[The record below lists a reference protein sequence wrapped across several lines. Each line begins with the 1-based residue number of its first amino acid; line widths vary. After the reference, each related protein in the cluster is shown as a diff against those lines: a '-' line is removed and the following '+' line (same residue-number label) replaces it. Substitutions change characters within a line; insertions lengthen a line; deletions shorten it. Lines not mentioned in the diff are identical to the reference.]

1 MLRRFLQG
9 DAVRRR
15 AGGIPPPVPRSRHHH
30 HWASASASASSS
42 PIGRDRRPPQSRASA
57 VAIAAPRH
65 RPFSISR
72 HPDPLARH
80 GTINSLDD
88 DDDDDADVDADPES
102 LDGGGKK
109 VLTADDMDYLD
120 EFLGIDDL
128 RGGKKGG
135 KKGGQAGGGG
145 DYDDIFAPDDDDDD
159 DDYGG
164 PSAGRKGNA
173 LDEEEKEDAEYRA
186 KQAKISEELDKRT
199 GRLWTESWTI
209 TDEEW
214 MADEAWDDIE
224 DWKPSLATRKSL
236 ESVRVYSSSAVD
248 GAVVE
253 GAVVG
258 GVPTLEA
265 MSALTALPKSLPP
278 HPGHGNPAAHASHR
292 KRSIKRKLRTSIQIA
307 IHDDLL
313 KITNGMTTY
322 DERQAAVDVLYETI
336 VDRVR
341 EREPVLGK
349 LPDFASMV
357 EDGLEDVLTMV
368 RDRMARMAKEE
379 KKKAWEM
386 AKAAKKGEE
395 DVGGGGAPP
404 PPGVVGKV
412 DEKVIDVMGVSEEE
426 PTPIFMDVL
435 AATRHL
441 QRLRQPQ
448 QQGAQSDDGDAGGT
462 PPDQPSPPPSAP
474 SVSLPGFF
482 SQINDDGVPNL
493 LYPLNV
499 HPKMGVGRMVE
510 EWQLAA
516 NKETKRIM
524 MRDAMREIASIVV
537 EAMAAAAPAPESGAS
552 AADDASRV
560 ATTGGAARVLVTGKR
575 GVGKVRERESSIPFL
590 PSWRCLLLPPTM
602 GHERFPTPRV
612 SPPRPPPILISSAH
626 ISSSRAPDPDL
637 RPRRDC
643 RVGEALRPHR
653 GLPPRRRPPAQ
664 ARVLH
669 RAVLPPRRTLQ
680 PPRNRQGIL
689 RPAPHESRRGPVL
702 SRVRR
707 EGRRRRPRRDVE
719 VLLRRSGAQVDP
731 QGVRRGGRVGYDDR
745 GGGVEGDGHVPQQAP
760 NRGREQHLA
769 LVGVLLR
776 GDIEAHDPD
785 GETVHGG
792 DGRVQLLLRP
802 RSLLPHGLRR
812 FRAEGGAPQQD
823 HHPQAVHGRHG
834 AVPRRGRDRHGQDGH
849 GRRSRRCV
857 DEVGLHNRGYVGIQG
872 GTAVV
877 HAVARGLRARPV
889 L

>member
-145 DYDDIFAPDDDDDD
+145 DYDDIFAPDDDDDDDD

-395 DVGGGGAPP
+395 DAGGGGAPP

-412 DEKVIDVMGVSEEE
+412 DEKIIDVMGVSEEE

-612 SPPRPPPILISSAH
+612 SPPRPPPHPHLFRSYIIFSRTRPRPPPSPGLSRRRGSPAT
-626 ISSSRAPDPDL
+626 SWSTTPTATACASTGTTSSRAPTAPDSTTS
-637 RPRRDC
+637 PKS
-643 RVGEALRPHR
+643 
-653 GLPPRRRPPAQ
+653 
-664 ARVLH
+664 
-669 RAVLPPRRTLQ
+669 
-680 PPRNRQGIL
+680 PRNS
-689 RPAPHESRRGPVL
+689 ATSS
-702 SRVRR
+702 SRVTARTC
-707 EGRRRRPRRDVE
+707 P
-719 VLLRRSGAQVDP
+719 L
-731 QGVRRGGRVGYDDR
+731 
-745 GGGVEGDGHVPQQAP
+745 
-760 NRGREQHLA
+760 
-769 LVGVLLR
+769 
-776 GDIEAHDPD
+776 
-785 GETVHGG
+785 
-792 DGRVQLLLRP
+792 P
-802 RSLLPHGLRR
+802 RSSR
-812 FRAEGGAPQQD
+812 GASSS
-823 HHPQAVHGRHG
+823 AATRC
-834 AVPRRGRDRHGQDGH
+834 
-849 GRRSRRCV
+849 RSSSPTIRCA
-857 DEVGLHNRGYVGIQG
+857 G
-872 GTAVV
+872 
-877 HAVARGLRARPV
+877 
-889 L
+889 